1 MKRRI
6 RVRFLVIACV
16 TALSL
21 GLFATR
27 GINLG
32 LDLKGGVQLGLQVV
46 TDDAV
51 RGVTDRAI
59 QSLEANAQAVR
70 NGVDQFTV
78 TNTDSAVL
86 SERLRDWDASPAT
99 TDGVPTYRMHLKP
112 SIELQIR
119 NDAVVDT
126 MHVIQ
131 NRLDKLG
138 VGEMTIQRSGKLDA
152 YQILVQ
158 LPGARDP
165 EQVKRL
171 IHTTAVLEFKLVD
184 FGPFPSVETVTQ
196 NYGSSLPAHME
207 LVSDAEHRYYVVER
221 SQSISGSDLK
231 DAFRSH
237 DDTGRPAV
245 GFALTPDGSRRFGHL
260 TEEHIGKLLAVI
272 LDGHVQSVAEIEN
285 PITDSGIIKGGSGGF
300 TSKQVDDL
308 VLVLK
313 SGALPASSHYIQ
325 EEVVGPSLGA
335 DSIRS
340 GMRAACVAIVAVI
353 AFMLFY
359 YRWSGVNAV
368 TAMLLNI
375 AILMGAMAY
384 FRAVLT
390 LPGIA
395 GVILT
400 IGVGIDSNVLIF
412 ERMREE
418 LREGLSPASA
428 VATSFGRVFIT
439 LVDTHLAALISA
451 TFLFAF
457 GTGAIKGFAVTL
469 LTGLVSNM
477 FTSVFVSRTLFDWT
491 LVRHSRGGTLSI

>member
-1 MKRRI
+1 MNREICSEIAIPHVKNGHELQHNGTCFGNSCCCPAAAGRVPANQNFAPFASPSYLEILARAELTRTEFTSKRISMKRRI

-99 TDGVPTYRMHLKP
+99 TDGIPTYRLHLKP

-171 IHTTAVLEFKLVD
+171 IQTTAVLEFKLVD
-184 FGPFPSVETVTQ
+184 FGPFPSMETATQ
-196 NYGSSLPAHME
+196 NYGGVLPAHLE
-207 LVSDAEHRYYVVER
+207 LV
-221 SQSISGSDLK
+221 
-231 DAFRSH
+231 
-237 DDTGRPAV
+237 
-245 GFALTPDGSRRFGHL
+245 PD
-260 TEEHIGKLLAVI
+260 
-272 LDGHVQSVAEIEN
+272 
-285 PITDSGIIKGGSGGF
+285 
-300 TSKQVDDL
+300 
-308 VLVLK
+308 
-313 SGALPASSHYIQ
+313 
-325 EEVVGPSLGA
+325 
-335 DSIRS
+335 
-340 GMRAACVAIVAVI
+340 
-353 AFMLFY
+353 
-359 YRWSGVNAV
+359 
-368 TAMLLNI
+368 
-375 AILMGAMAY
+375 
-384 FRAVLT
+384 
-390 LPGIA
+390 
-395 GVILT
+395 
-400 IGVGIDSNVLIF
+400 
-412 ERMREE
+412 
-418 LREGLSPASA
+418 
-428 VATSFGRVFIT
+428 
-439 LVDTHLAALISA
+439 
-451 TFLFAF
+451 
-457 GTGAIKGFAVTL
+457 
-469 LTGLVSNM
+469 
-477 FTSVFVSRTLFDWT
+477 
-491 LVRHSRGGTLSI
+491 